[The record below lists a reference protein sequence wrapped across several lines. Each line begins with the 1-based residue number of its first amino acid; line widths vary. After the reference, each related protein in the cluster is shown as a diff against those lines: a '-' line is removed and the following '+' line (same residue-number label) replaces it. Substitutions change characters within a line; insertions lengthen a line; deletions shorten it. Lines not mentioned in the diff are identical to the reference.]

1 MADEREPDITI
12 NLHKGAQ
19 GYGIYFTLRSEQ
31 IIVTKIDKNSP
42 ADDAGVQPDDMLIAV
57 QDLDKKL
64 PAEAP
69 GAEVR
74 VTSENYFAAL
84 ELVRNMKYARLSFAS
99 AGFG

>member
-1 MADEREPDITI
+1 MADERVADITI
-12 NLHKGAQ
+12 NVHKGAQ
-19 GYGIYFTLRSEQ
+19 GYGIYFTLKDEQ
-31 IIVTKIDKNSP
+31 ISVTKIDRGSP
-42 ADDAGVQPDDMLIAV
+42 ADDAGVQPKDTLIAV

-74 VTSENYFAAL
+74 VNSDNYFAAL

-99 AGFG
+99 TGFG

>member
-1 MADEREPDITI
+1 MFAGRPRRAT
-12 NLHKGAQ
+12 
-19 GYGIYFTLRSEQ
+19 
-31 IIVTKIDKNSP
+31 
-42 ADDAGVQPDDMLIAV
+42 ADDAGVQPKDTLIAV

-74 VTSENYFAAL
+74 VNSDNYFAAL

-99 AGFG
+99 TGFG